1 LISDED
7 EEKIVPVT
15 RKIVSCLL
23 PQVPKHMLEK
33 FFFGP
38 SPIRKFFEVIC
49 MEFLYSLKDQA
60 VLARFAQ

>member
-38 SPIRKFFEVIC
+38 IRKYFEVIC
-49 MEFLYSLKDQA
+49 MEFLYSLKDQV